1 MREAP
6 LTGNVFAHLC
16 SKPSLSN
23 SKCQPAPASMTA
35 KPSLPSRQQASRQ
48 KASQQAHHPCRQASL
63 PAFQSASQQA
73 SQPCLQTAS
82 RPASQPAQPDSQLV
96 SQPASQ
102 PAIQGKL
109 EAERLQKVFRGCLT
123 NRNFGRTGKHSF
135 QKYLDLGGGFL
146 SSPQNGIRN
155 LEAEVVSAPGI
166 GLRRGLTFFGE
177 AKKTAT

>member
-1 MREAP
+1 MALALCGAGAASSCTERLGGHVREAP

-48 KASQQAHHPCRQASL
+48 KASQQAHHPSRQASL

-109 EAERLQKVFRGCLT
+109 EAERLQKVFRGCLLK
-123 NRNFGRTGKHSF
+123 RNFGRTGKHSF
-135 QKYLDLGGGFL
+135 QK
-146 SSPQNGIRN
+146 
-155 LEAEVVSAPGI
+155 
-166 GLRRGLTFFGE
+166 
-177 AKKTAT
+177 

>member
-1 MREAP
+1 VALALCGAGAASSCTERLGGHVREAP

-109 EAERLQKVFRGCLT
+109 EAERLQKVFRGCLLK
-123 NRNFGRTGKHSF
+123 RNFGRTGKTQFSKVIKFKVRISHFPPKCYS
-135 QKYLDLGGGFL
+135 
-146 SSPQNGIRN
+146 
-155 LEAEVVSAPGI
+155 
-166 GLRRGLTFFGE
+166 
-177 AKKTAT
+177 